1 MHEVL
6 SLTLRL
12 QLPHFHRAHAIVFPF
27 AVPLG
32 RVYLIEL
39 VVNLLNRV
47 VCQVFFARYVASLLI
62 QGACLGAKLGNVDGS
77 GRLDFDKGGFRCAPN
92 LSYPIQHLAV
102 VALSAPLALLL
113 RAIEFDLLDLSV
125 ALGLFGPEVPLDH
138 VNVHLLVKKV
148 LPVAHRDVEEG
159 LEQVR
164 RRINLTDTPGIVCIE
179 LGDCLQELVSMGFV
193 RFEHAYLHV
202 SCERGQA
209 RR

>member
-12 QLPHFHRAHAIVFPF
+12 QLPHFHRAHAIVLTF
-27 AVPLG
+27 VIPLG

-39 VVNLLNRV
+39 VVNFLNRV

-62 QGACLGAKLGNVDGS
+62 QGTCLGAKLGNVDGS
-77 GRLDFDKGGFRCAPN
+77 GWLDFDKRGFCYAPK

-125 ALGLFGPEVPLDH
+125 TLGSFGPEVSLDH

-148 LPVAHRDVEEG
+148 LPVTH
-159 LEQVR
+159 
-164 RRINLTDTPGIVCIE
+164 
-179 LGDCLQELVSMGFV
+179 
-193 RFEHAYLHV
+193 
-202 SCERGQA
+202 
-209 RR
+209 